1 MAKKIKSAGA
11 FDIRNVIGILIDIY
25 GVALV
30 LMAFFM
36 LLRAN
41 AETSEPKNLVY
52 SLYAG
57 IALLAV
63 CAAFLHQAKLRLAL
77 VPGRY
82 QSLQHAESTAD
93 SSAQAESSH

>member
-11 FDIRNVIGILIDIY
+11 FDIRNVIGILIGIY
-25 GVALV
+25 GV
-30 LMAFFM
+30 
-36 LLRAN
+36 
-41 AETSEPKNLVY
+41 
-52 SLYAG
+52 
-57 IALLAV
+57 
-63 CAAFLHQAKLRLAL
+63 AL